1 MAYLWSLLV
10 SVSVVCCEPRLKGQI
25 ALNTVVLP
33 PGLLPRLLLRWEAVT
48 HPPTALLSGG
58 AL

>member
-1 MAYLWSLLV
+1 MSLLV
-10 SVSVVCCEPRLKGQI
+10 SVSVVCCESRLKGQI

-33 PGLLPRLLLRWEAVT
+33 PGLVPRPLLSWEAVT
-48 HPPTALLSGG
+48 HPPTALLGGG